1 MNAPPNLDPVGPQAV
16 ELALA
21 RYADGEIETRW
32 SDAGAEP
39 ALAFNVGSGVTSPDA
54 YRHAL
59 DVARLTLSASGV
71 AVRLLDVGGGFPVSY
86 PGFHVPSLD
95 DYFALIRDERL
106 SLPLADGGELFAE
119 PGRALAAPGYSVIV
133 KVLLKKDESV
143 YLNDGMYG
151 SFWELRFNGHKRYP
165 LRVYRDGRPL
175 DGPTRHYRA
184 FGPTCDSTDVLPEP
198 LSLPRDIAAGDYI
211 EVGRI
216 GAYSVSGRT
225 CFNGFGVDSTVT
237 LSSPEARPPP

>member
-1 MNAPPNLDPVGPQAV
+1 MDPCRTL
-16 ELALA
+16 E
-21 RYADGEIETRW
+21 RC
-32 SDAGAEP
+32 AES
-39 ALAFNVGSGVTSPDA
+39 SGC
-54 YRHAL
+54 
-59 DVARLTLSASGV
+59 
-71 AVRLLDVGGGFPVSY
+71 
-86 PGFHVPSLD
+86 
-95 DYFALIRDERL
+95 
-106 SLPLADGGELFAE
+106 
-119 PGRALAAPGYSVIV
+119 SVIV

-225 CFNGFGVDSTVT
+225 CFNGFGVDSTWRTGTV
-237 LSSPEARPPP
+237 SSTRERRGRRWRTPSCKTKNF